1 MRTSVR
7 YPPRVTSVDSRRG
20 QDAPTLRWRL
30 VDDDSAQPQLF
41 EERGWIPGRDE
52 LAGIELLHVRAQ
64 SMVNRVPEGA
74 VVPFRWTINPYRGC
88 THACAYC
95 FARPTHEYLGLDVGR
110 DFEKRIVVKVNA
122 VERTAADLSTARWA
136 REHVAMGTNTDPYQL
151 VESRYRLTRGLI
163 GVLAEHDT
171 PFSILTKSPLIL
183 RDEDV
188 LGAAAERVDVAT
200 ALSIGTLDAEV
211 ARITEPQAPSPQ
223 KRLEA
228 VARLNDSG
236 LACGVLIAPVIPGLT
251 DNDPSIERLVRAAL
265 DAGATSVSAVLL
277 HLRPGV
283 REHYLAWLREQD
295 APLAEQIDNRYRSAY
310 GPKQARRSLNERVR
324 ALVARHGGVRPTTRR
339 ARSARFSRPR
349 PRPKA
354 PAAEHQLRLDITAG
368 RAGAVRPAP

>member
-1 MRTSVR
+1 VRTCVR
-7 YPPRVTSVDSRRG
+7 YSPRVTSVDSRRG

-88 THACAYC
+88 THACVYC

-283 REHYLAWLREQD
+283 REHYLAWLQEQD

-324 ALVARHGGVRPTTRR
+324 ALVARHGGVRPTARR

-349 PRPKA
+349 ARPKA